1 MASQTEEKLE
11 ADSSAHKHW
20 ADPAERGLRRWSNWW
35 SSLVAPGDRG
45 IVLQTVNSTCRLDP
59 GARYEH
65 VGQPRVLPEKPRVG
79 TPLKG
84 VELSHEP
91 PLFSAGSPKFFCLR
105 KVQVDSSGVA
115 HRTGNVVRAH
125 AARVKQ
131 GASGDV
137 FLKFPQLG
145 SGLAS
150 CAIYI
155 FALRALVLEWTL
167 SAMCTQDNTIDVSI
181 FLPIGNHTSF
191 GPALQDFKA
200 ADIWGSERDS
210 PWDDERMSWISFMKR

>member
-1 MASQTEEKLE
+1 
-11 ADSSAHKHW
+11 
-20 ADPAERGLRRWSNWW
+20 
-35 SSLVAPGDRG
+35 
-45 IVLQTVNSTCRLDP
+45 
-59 GARYEH
+59 
-65 VGQPRVLPEKPRVG
+65 
-79 TPLKG
+79 
-84 VELSHEP
+84 
-91 PLFSAGSPKFFCLR
+91 
-105 KVQVDSSGVA
+105 
-115 HRTGNVVRAH
+115 
-125 AARVKQ
+125 VKQ

-167 SAMCTQDNTIDVSI
+167 SACVVDGLGVGGDVTLDAAAVPVMVYVSSMCTQDNTIDVSI
-181 FLPIGNHTSF
+181 FLPSVSGQLLFICMLCVVGNHTSF